1 MRRRSWRAASAAC
14 AWPTARCSSCWRAV
28 ARSRT
33 PISRRFFEDRHER
46 SANGLPQEQP
56 MSFQQGLS
64 GLNAAAKNLDAIGN
78 NVANASTIGYKAER
92 AEFADV
98 FANSLSGGGG
108 VQVGIGTK
116 V

>member
-1 MRRRSWRAASAAC
+1 MRRRSWRAASAVC
-14 AWPTARCSSCWRAV
+14 ARPMARYRSCWPAG

-33 PISRRFFEDRHER
+33 QISHRFFEDRHER
-46 SANGLPQEQP
+46 SANDLFQEQP

-64 GLNAAAKNLDAIGN
+64 GLNAAAKDLDAIGN

-98 FANSLSGGGG
+98 FASSLAGGSGA
-108 VQVGIGTK
+108 QVGIG
-116 V
+116 